1 MYETTNYIKYYPV
14 QTDDGTASI
23 TEYNAIIYEIKKYEY
38 QFTFNRYAGILSWKV
53 TLKFWIETVE
63 FNYKM

>member
-38 QFTFNRYAGILSWKV
+38 QFTFNRYAGILS
-53 TLKFWIETVE
+53 
-63 FNYKM
+63 